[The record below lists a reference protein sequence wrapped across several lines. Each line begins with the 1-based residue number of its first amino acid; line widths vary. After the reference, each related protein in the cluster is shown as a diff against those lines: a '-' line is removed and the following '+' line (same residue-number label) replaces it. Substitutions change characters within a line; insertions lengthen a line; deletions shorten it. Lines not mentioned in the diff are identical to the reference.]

1 VEQGSPKSSEK
12 KKKAFKDWNKKR
24 RSVEKKQTLKRLN
37 KISKMKC
44 AIAKATG
51 YADLYKDLEDISPK
65 EIYRLVAT
73 RQRRGK
79 DIDWIVF
86 TEDEQSKI
94 ESEEKDIKEKLKE
107 YFKNNLVPK
116 TEHWK

>member
-1 VEQGSPKSSEK
+1 LK
-12 KKKAFKDWNKKR
+12 K
-24 RSVEKKQTLKRLN
+24 LN
-37 KISKMKC
+37 KISKVKC

-51 YADLYKDLEDISPK
+51 YEDLYKDLEDIGPK
-65 EIYRLVAT
+65 EIYRLVTT
-73 RQRRGK
+73 RQKREK

-94 ESEEKDIKEKLKE
+94 ESEEKDFKEKLKE
-107 YFKNNLVPK
+107 YFKNYLVPK